1 MSLEVLSCRPGGP
14 ARPVPLLFVHGAYVA
29 AWCWGEYF
37 LPWFA
42 ERGWEAHAVSLRG
55 HGASPGRDFLD
66 AASLDDYVADVLTAA
81 KALDQPPILI
91 GHSMGAIVV
100 QRAARQCGAPGMVL
114 LAPVPPHGLGG
125 SLFSLAMRDPPLF
138 FALNAMQLGGDD
150 GAALRRVRDYLFS
163 ASVSESDVRR
173 YLRRTQR
180 ESQRALLDLAW
191 PQYLWIRSSI
201 GLPALVAGAANDA
214 FFFAHAIEEAARFH
228 GVQPKVFAQMAHAM
242 MLEPG
247 WEAVAEHV
255 HAWLEERIMQ
265 T

>member
-1 MSLEVLSCRPGGP
+1 MSLEVLSCYPTGP
-14 ARPVPLLFVHGAYVA
+14 SRPVPLLFVHGAYMA
-29 AWCWGEYF
+29 AWCWAEFF

-55 HGASPGRDFLD
+55 HGASPGRDSLD
-66 AASLDDYVADVLTAA
+66 AASLDDYVADVLLAA
-81 KALDQPPILI
+81 KGLGRPPILI

-114 LAPVPPHGLGG
+114 LAPVPRHGLAGC
-125 SLFSLAMRDPPLF
+125 LFSLVMRDPALF
-138 FALNAMQLGGDD
+138 FALNAMQLGGD
-150 GAALRRVRDYLFS
+150 GAPAVSRVRDYLFS

-180 ESQRALLDLAW
+180 ESQRALLDLTW
-191 PQYLWIRSSI
+191 PQHLWIRPSI

-228 GVQPKVFAQMAHAM
+228 GAQPKVFAQMAHEM

-247 WEAVAEHV
+247 WKAVAEHV
-255 HAWLEERIMQ
+255 HAWLEERMMQ